1 MRSIKKKFFALEK
14 LEIEK
19 EEVTA
24 FIDVIVW
31 NELNWNYN
39 SKILKIKNKQIE
51 KGEFLQKAGNAFN

>member
-1 MRSIKKKFFALEK
+1 MRSIKKCFFALEK
-14 LEIEK
+14 LEIKK